1 MSGRDSTANST
12 GSKVTGAPIAT
23 QTGAIVAK
31 KDLRGERVGASVAA
45 AAAVQ
50 TAGFGKF
57 GLFTI
62 GSDWLGEA

>member
-1 MSGRDSTANST
+1 M
-12 GSKVTGAPIAT
+12 TGAPIAT